1 MAEPQQTPPPSP
13 PPPERRGLTQS
24 SLGRVVA
31 VLWKPRETFE
41 AIAASYKD
49 GVLTLSLPK
58 LDANPAHPPETRT
71 ARVSA
76 WLGEIGR
83 RDPVAA
89 AQLMGDALAAT
100 NRVDMSDA
108 RRMELAGLTLLR
120 EYALFVAVPV
130 SALGWVVGRLLGCRR

>member
-1 MAEPQQTPPPSP
+1 MA
-13 PPPERRGLTQS
+13 
-24 SLGRVVA
+24 A
-31 VLWKPRETFE
+31 
-41 AIAASYKD
+41 
-49 GVLTLSLPK
+49 LTLSLPK

-108 RRMELAGLTLLR
+108 RRMELAEAYWGAATQLWPRLERTVLQAPHPLTGPPR
-120 EYALFVAVPV
+120 VADVANEPIRFASQTRIICV
-130 SALGWVVGRLLGCRR
+130 TDLSPEQEGGI